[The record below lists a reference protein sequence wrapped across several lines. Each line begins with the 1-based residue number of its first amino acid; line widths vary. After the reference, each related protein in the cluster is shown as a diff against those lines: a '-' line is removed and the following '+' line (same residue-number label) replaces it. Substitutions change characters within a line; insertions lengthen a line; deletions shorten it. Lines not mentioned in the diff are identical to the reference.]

1 MRKTLIAVV
10 VFVFLTGL
18 LGITQNAYAEENQIS
33 EQTIISGRI
42 LKPDGMSFEMQEGTY
57 LGVRL
62 KYFNSNSEY
71 GLTQVPVNEDGT
83 YELAY
88 ELASGEYELVVLI
101 EGKNIPYVNSL
112 PDPIQVTSGQK
123 YNKDLKL
130 SYPEIS
136 GRVLTKEGTPLEI
149 FKETYV
155 DVELGCTANQDF
167 RRLITVSNDGC
178 FNFGGGLP
186 SGEYYLK
193 AIARGDCKYLYSE
206 IINIDFQ
213 KGNKVTKDISL
224 GRANATGRIL
234 KPDGTLYKPEGY
246 AYSLIYFDKVGEN
259 TFGQY
264 QTGGM
269 EGYYN
274 FGLLPDEGDYICR
287 LIPMG
292 DDNPYA
298 ASEPVVVHL
307 SPDKTVVQDLVY
319 TSPMLEGKVLSPDGK
334 SLGDNVAGIE
344 VELRSTEAPHK
355 LQNKVSVNRD
365 GSYRIGGVPTGDYI
379 LKAINN
385 DVFYSPYTDSVE
397 TRIRLDEK
405 SGIAVKDINL
415 SKPQIRVC
423 VYNTDGM
430 VLTVEENYFI
440 DVSLK
445 NVDGRVEKSL
455 CQTAGTFNLGG
466 FPEGD
471 YYMEIKSFEHEYIK
485 SEKVKVHLTPGELV
499 NLNMFLKD
507 ISKKVTGTINTNFEA
522 SSYNVLRDF
531 KVEIEGTEISTFTNS
546 QGNFVIP
553 MAPDN
558 SKSYTFVISKDGY
571 LIRKIKNVVVSDDIR
586 LSVNNGP
593 IIMYGGEII
602 KDGIINLADIM
613 EFVKRFAKQVDN
625 ESADKACD
633 LDNDGC
639 INLKDIMIAANNFN
653 KSTDD

>member
-10 VFVFLTGL
+10 VLVFLAGL
-18 LGITQNAYAEENQIS
+18 LGIAQNAYAEDYQIS

-42 LKPDGMSFEMQEGTY
+42 LNPDGTPFEMQEGTY

-62 KYFNSNSEY
+62 KNFNSNSEY

-88 ELASGEYELVVLI
+88 GLADGEYELVVLI

-112 PDPIQVTSGQK
+112 PDPIKVSSGQK
-123 YNKDLKL
+123 YEKDLKL

-155 DVELGCTANQDF
+155 SVELVCTNQEIHRF
-167 RRLITVSNDGC
+167 ITVSNDGC

-186 SGEYYLK
+186 SGEYYLR
-193 AIARGDCKYLYSE
+193 ATANGNCKYLYSD

-213 KGNKVTKDISL
+213 KGNKLIKDIPL

-264 QTGGM
+264 KTGGM
-269 EGYYN
+269 DGYYN

-298 ASEPVVVHL
+298 ASTPVIVHF
-307 SPDKTVVQDLVY
+307 SPDKTVVQDFVY

-344 VELRSTEAPHK
+344 IELRSTEAPYK
-355 LQNKVSVNRD
+355 LENKVSVNRD
-365 GSYRIGGVPTGDYI
+365 GSYRIGGVPSGDYI
-379 LKAINN
+379 LKAVNN
-385 DVFYSPYTDSVE
+385 DVFYSPYSDSME
-397 TRIRLDEK
+397 TKITLDEK
-405 SGIAVKDINL
+405 SDIAVKDINL
-415 SKPQIRVC
+415 SNPQIRVC
-423 VYNTDGM
+423 VYNTDGI
-430 VLTVEENYFI
+430 VLTGEENYFI
-440 DVSLK
+440 DVTLK
-445 NVDGRVEKSL
+445 SVDGRFEKSL

-471 YYMEIKSFEHEYIK
+471 YYIDVKSFEQDCIR
-485 SEKVKVHLTPGELV
+485 SEKVKVHLTSGELV
-499 NLNMFLKD
+499 NMNLYLKD
-507 ISKKVTGTINTNFEA
+507 ISKKVTGTINTNFE
-522 SSYNVLRDF
+522 SSNYYVLRDF
-531 KVEIEGTEISTFTNS
+531 KVEIEGTDISTSTDS
-546 QGNFVIP
+546 QGNFTIP
-553 MAPDN
+553 LAPDN

-571 LIRKIKNVVVSDDIR
+571 LTRKIKNVIVSDDVR

-593 IIMYGGEII
+593 IIMYGGEIV
-602 KDGIINLADIM
+602 KDGIINLSDIM
-613 EFVKRFAKQVDN
+613 EFVKRFGKQVNN
-625 ESADKACD
+625 ESVDKACD

-653 KSTDD
+653 KSLGD